1 MFLSDAIDALEQERS
16 TGAVVASR
24 ASPPSADGADG
35 DTAIFAGKT
44 AEGAVAPIDVT
55 ACCEVAAVDFDVA
68 SKTTPLIKIL
78 TREKLQTKGT
88 QT

>member
-1 MFLSDAIDALEQERS
+1 LFLSDAIDALEKERS

-24 ASPPSADGADG
+24 ASLPSADGADR

-44 AEGAVAPIDVT
+44 AEGAVAPMDVA
-55 ACCEVAAVDFDVA
+55 ACCEVAAVAFDVA
-68 SKTTPLIKIL
+68 SKTTPLMKIL
-78 TREKLQTKGT
+78 TREKLQTKGA